1 MPGYHNLGRP
11 VQKRD
16 FLMSP
21 QIYHPKKCTVGGYY
35 ISEKLGGVHIFWD
48 GGISRT
54 VPGTV
59 VPWANVTDLKTGRIK
74 PSARKPVS
82 GMWSES
88 ANPIMAPDR
97 FLNLLPCMP
106 LEGVLWAGRGEG
118 GLCQIVCQ
126 AGPEHRG
133 WDQIEFAIF
142 SSPPVDKMFSDGV
155 IKNNQMFLTLQG
167 VDLDKWLQACNPSM
181 VSDWY
186 RLITG
191 DTEITFDNELAVL
204 RDTVPSEGR
213 IYLLQQKLLPMS
225 VKDAAVAVEKEL
237 ARVRN
242 LGGLGVVM
250 RDPYSCWEPK
260 RSPSLLEYSPT
271 L

>member
-1 MPGYHNLGRP
+1 MSGYYNLGRQ
-11 VQKRD
+11 VRKRD

-21 QIYHPKKCTVGGYY
+21 QIYRPNKCTVGGYY
-35 ISEKLGGVHIFWD
+35 ISEKLGGVHVFWD

-106 LEGVLWAGRGEG
+106 LEGVLWAGRGNRA
-118 GLCQIVCQ
+118 LSSNACL
-126 AGPEHRG
+126 AGSAHEG
-133 WDQIEFAIF
+133 WDKIEFAIF

-155 IKNNQMFLTLQG
+155 IKNSQMFLTLQG

-181 VSDWY
+181 VPDWY

-204 RDTVPSEGR
+204 RDAVPSEGR

-237 ARVRN
+237 ARVHK
-242 LGGLGVVM
+242 LGGLGVMM

-260 RSPSLLEYSPT
+260 RSPSLLEYRLT
-271 L
+271 F